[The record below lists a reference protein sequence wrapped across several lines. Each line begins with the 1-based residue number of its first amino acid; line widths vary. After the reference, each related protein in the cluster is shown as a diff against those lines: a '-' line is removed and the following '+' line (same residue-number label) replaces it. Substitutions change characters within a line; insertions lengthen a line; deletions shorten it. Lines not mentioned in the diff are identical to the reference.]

1 MKHNLIFAILV
12 GFSLSLYAQSEAE
25 IAKSTIFKNDIE
37 SHIYFLASDEL
48 KGRQTGS
55 DELDIA
61 AAYIA
66 NMFRKFGVKPAG
78 ENGSFYQNVPLEKI
92 TPAKNISV
100 KINDMSGD
108 KFWALYARNID
119 FKGEAIYLGYGTKE
133 DFEGKDL
140 KGKVL
145 IVKVGTSET
154 KDQRSKFMAGRA
166 KRALAKEAGAEALIE
181 LAEVEQEMYERYSHY
196 FNEAKTG
203 LKSNEEKEEQFVHLY
218 MIDEGMAIAS
228 RLEASDSSE
237 KLQAEVKVEG
247 IKTEFFSSRNV
258 VGYLEGSDP
267 ELKDEFVI
275 YSAHYDHVGIGK
287 PNAENDSIYNGA
299 RDNAVGTVTVLS
311 VAENLAKYPVK
322 RSSLF
327 ILFTGEEKGLLGSEY
342 YTENPVM
349 PLDKMVYCFNSDGAG
364 YNDTSKITIFGL
376 HRTTVGQHMI
386 DAGSAFGLTVID
398 DPAPEQNLFDR
409 SDNVHFAAKGIPA
422 PTFSLGF
429 TAFDE
434 EINKYYHQ
442 VTDNPETLDYDYLEK
457 FFKSYVLSSR
467 LIANDPKTPFWT
479 EGDKYYDA
487 GVKLYSSKKEEAPVL
502 D

>member
-1 MKHNLIFAILV
+1 MKKILAFCFIIIFTFTTV
-12 GFSLSLYAQSEAE
+12 AQSDVDLV
-25 IAKSTIFKNDIE
+25 KSTVSKSEIE
-37 SHIYFLASDEL
+37 SQIYFLASDEL

-55 DELDIA
+55 HELDIA

-66 NMFRKFGVKPAG
+66 NTLKKFGVKPAG
-78 ENGSFYQNVPLEKI
+78 ENGSFYQNVPLEKTI
-92 TPAKNISV
+92 PANHISV

-108 KFWALYARNID
+108 KFLPVYARNID
-119 FKGEAIYLGYGTKE
+119 FKGDAIYLGYGTKE

-140 KGKVL
+140 KGKL
-145 IVKVGTSET
+145 IIVKAGTSET
-154 KDQRSKFMAGRA
+154 KDARSKFMAGRT
-166 KRALAKEAGAEALIE
+166 KRGLAKESGALGMIE
-181 LAEVEQEMYERYSHY
+181 LAEIDQQVWDTYSHY
-196 FNEAKTG
+196 FNEEKIR
-203 LKSNEEKEEQFVHLY
+203 LESPEEKEEVFIHLY
-218 MIDEGMAIAS
+218 MVDEGMAIADKVS
-228 RLEASDSSE
+228 KSK
-237 KLQAEVKVEG
+237 KLQTELKIEG
-247 IKTEFFSSRNV
+247 IKTELLSSRNV

-275 YSAHYDHVGIGK
+275 YSAHYDHVGVGK

-311 VAENLAKYPVK
+311 VAENIGKYPTK

-342 YTENPVM
+342 YTEHPVM

-364 YNDTSKITIFGL
+364 YNDTTKITIFGL
-376 HRTTVGQHMI
+376 NRTTVGQHMI
-386 DAGSAFGLTVID
+386 DAGEAFGLTVID

-409 SDNVHFAAKGIPA
+409 SDNVHFAAKGVPA

-457 FFKSYVLSSR
+457 FFKSYVLSAR

-479 EGDKYYDA
+479 EGDKYYET
-487 GVKLYSSKKEEAPVL
+487 GVELYKNKEVETEVL

>member
-1 MKHNLIFAILV
+1 MKQNLIIALV
-12 GFSLSLYAQSEAE
+12 FGFSLSFYAQSEAE
-25 IAKSTIFKNDIE
+25 LAESTIFKNDIE

-55 DELDIA
+55 NELDIA

-66 NMFRKFGVKPAG
+66 NTLRKFGVKPAG
-78 ENGSFYQNVPLEKI
+78 ENGSFYQNVPMEKI
-92 TPAKNISV
+92 LPASNISLKV
-100 KINDMSGD
+100 NDIVGE
-108 KFWALYARNID
+108 KFLALYAKNID

-140 KGKVL
+140 KGKVVF
-145 IVKVGTSET
+145 VKAGTSET
-154 KDQRSKFMAGRA
+154 KDPRSKFMAGRA
-166 KRALAKEAGAEALIE
+166 KRALAKEAGAEGMIE
-181 LAEVEQEMYERYSHY
+181 LGEIDQATYDRYAHY
-196 FNEAKTG
+196 FNDPKTG
-203 LKSNEEKEEQFVHLY
+203 LKSKEEKEVPFIHMW
-218 MIDEGMAIAS
+218 MIDEGMAIAAK
-228 RLEASDSSE
+228 LETSK
-237 KLQAEVKVEG
+237 KLQTELKIEG
-247 IKTEFFSSRNV
+247 IKTELFSSRNV

-267 ELKDEFVI
+267 ELKDEFII

-287 PNAENDSIYNGA
+287 PNTENDSIYNGA

-311 VAENLAKYPVK
+311 VAENIGKYPTK

-327 ILFTGEEKGLLGSEY
+327 ILFTGEEKGLLGSKY
-342 YTENPVM
+342 YAENPVM

-376 HRTTVGQHMI
+376 HRTTVGQHII
-386 DAGSAFGLTVID
+386 DAGNKFGLTVID

-409 SDNVHFAAKGIPA
+409 SDNVNFAAKGIPA

-429 TAFDE
+429 TAFDD

-442 VTDNPETLDYDYLEK
+442 VTDNPETLDYDYLVK

-479 EGDKYYDA
+479 EGDKYYEA
-487 GVKLYSSKKEEAPVL
+487 GMKLYANKLEESEVL